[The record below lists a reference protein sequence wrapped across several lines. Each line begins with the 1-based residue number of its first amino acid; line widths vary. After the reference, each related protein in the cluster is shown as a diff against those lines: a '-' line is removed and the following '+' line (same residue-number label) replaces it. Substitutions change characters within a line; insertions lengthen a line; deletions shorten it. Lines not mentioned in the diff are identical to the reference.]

1 MLIREAIEI
10 GSCNSTENCFFVS
23 QSDLLHKCIIF
34 SALHSLKCSQA
45 GAVGAP
51 AAGGAGICL

>member
-1 MLIREAIEI
+1 MEI
-10 GSCNSTENCFFVS
+10 GSCNSTENCFFVR
-23 QSDLLHKCIIF
+23 QRDLLCKCIIS